1 MTDSTPQRPESL
13 PPHILNHRNRFELI
27 WERNKE
33 IDDKKVLDARE
44 WAKAQLVELYVAQ
57 RLGARESDSDYM
69 DRVDDLYNTIRSAF
83 TMREIIYGFLS
94 TIHDEAREEA
104 AKQVVAFQAE
114 LKQIFGP
121 SV

>member
-1 MTDSTPQRPESL
+1 MTDSTPQKPEPL
-13 PPHILNHRNRFELI
+13 PTHILNHRNRFELI

-33 IDDKKVLDARE
+33 IDDKKVLAARE

-83 TMREIIYGFLS
+83 TMREVIYGFLS
-94 TIHDEAREEA
+94 TIHDEARHEA
-104 AKQVVAFQAE
+104 AMQVVAFQAE